1 MGTLPSL
8 PKAAIITGRGVSYTP
23 GADRYLDMAEAD
35 MTETFQGRVIAG
47 RGDAE
52 SIAIQVLNFIV
63 ADVDRIIQ
71 FLNIT
76 GLQPETIRESATSS
90 HFLLGVLEYV
100 AKDDELLKAID
111 QELKIRPAAIL
122 VAFVHLSPEPETRPL
137 DKERRSMQPLNCR
150 DATCSTEGKGLLTR
164 RCQVDEEAS
173 RSGKP
178 GLEC

>member
-1 MGTLPSL
+1 M
-8 PKAAIITGRGVSYTP
+8 V
-23 GADRYLDMAEAD
+23 EAD
-35 MTETFQGRVIAG
+35 MIETFQGRTIAG

-71 FLNIT
+71 FMNVT

-111 QELKIRPAAIL
+111 QDMKIRPAVVLAAI
-122 VAFVHLSPEPETRPL
+122 VHLSPESDEKAREEKIAATPQLP
-137 DKERRSMQPLNCR
+137 RRNLFH
-150 DATCSTEGKGLLTR
+150 
-164 RCQVDEEAS
+164 
-173 RSGKP
+173 
-178 GLEC
+178 

>member
-1 MGTLPSL
+1 
-8 PKAAIITGRGVSYTP
+8 
-23 GADRYLDMAEAD
+23 
-35 MTETFQGRVIAG
+35 MTETFQGRIIAG

-63 ADVDRIIQ
+63 ADIDRIIQ

-111 QELKIRPAAIL
+111 QEMKIRPAVILAAIR
-122 VAFVHLSPEPETRPL
+122 TC
-137 DKERRSMQPLNCR
+137 RRSPRIGRSTRRPTQPLNYR
-150 DATCSTEGKGLLTR
+150 GATYSIDGQGLPTR
-164 RCQVDEEAS
+164 RCKGDEEAS

-178 GLEC
+178 ELER

>member
-1 MGTLPSL
+1 M
-8 PKAAIITGRGVSYTP
+8 
-23 GADRYLDMAEAD
+23 ADAD
-35 MTETFQGRVIAG
+35 MTETFQGRTIAG

-71 FLNIT
+71 FLNVT

-111 QELKIRPAAIL
+111 QDLKIRPTAVLAAI
-122 VAFVHLSPEPETRPL
+122 VYLSPEPEEKL
-137 DKERRSMQPLNCR
+137 SDKKVDAAPQLPRRNLFH
-150 DATCSTEGKGLLTR
+150 
-164 RCQVDEEAS
+164 
-173 RSGKP
+173 
-178 GLEC
+178 